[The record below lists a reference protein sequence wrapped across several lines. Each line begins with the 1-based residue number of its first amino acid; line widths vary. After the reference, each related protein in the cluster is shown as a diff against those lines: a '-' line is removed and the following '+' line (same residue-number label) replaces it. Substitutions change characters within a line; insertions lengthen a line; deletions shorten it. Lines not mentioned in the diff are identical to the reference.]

1 MTKQVIAYA
10 KYVRMSPRKIRLVV
24 DAIKK
29 LKPTEA
35 LIYLK
40 VINKRA
46 VQPLTKVI
54 KSAIAN
60 AENNEKIK
68 AEDLTFAKILV
79 EPGPTLKRWQP
90 ISRGV
95 AHPINKRTSHIKV
108 ILEAEEDKGKSK
120 PDKKS

>member
-1 MTKQVIAYA
+1 MTKQLISASA
-10 KYVRMSPRKIRLVV
+10 KYIRMSPRKVRLVAE
-24 DAIKK
+24 AIKK
-29 LKPTEA
+29 LKPTES

-40 VINKRA
+40 NINKRA

-60 AENNEKIK
+60 AEENFKIK

-79 EPGPTLKRWQP
+79 EPGPVLKRWRAV
-90 ISRGV
+90 SRGR

-108 ILEAEEDKGKSK
+108 ILEAKKEAKKRGTKS
-120 PDKKS
+120 